1 MPRKPGPTLA
11 EGCCPRQNGGLSVLN
26 ICGVSLEQ
34 GSGNLFSGG
43 PKVKW
48 MERRRGGSFGFLG
61 FHWFYQGCPDHGH
74 GLPGAW
80 KLRWSWF
87 GKSLSRSFLN
97 KELRLIHLLLGLCC
111 EVNINPNGNLEQN
124 FRNWAH
130 LGLASP
136 RPNWKA
142 SGASWSGLSSFFKD
156 ASPAASLGGPLGP
169 HPHSLPLLCLVL
181 GLFGCGCH
189 GLATPPTLRGGQ
201 WPLGV
206 HIKHRRLVQP
216 QCQSA
221 SLEGN
226 KHVLIKTKHFQTG
239 VSCWNFLA
247 APKAVVIMETLT
259 AFLLFKG
266 CAKHIRW

>member
-1 MPRKPGPTLA
+1 M
-11 EGCCPRQNGGLSVLN
+11 LN

-124 FRNWAH
+124 FRN
-130 LGLASP
+130 
-136 RPNWKA
+136 
-142 SGASWSGLSSFFKD
+142 
-156 ASPAASLGGPLGP
+156 
-169 HPHSLPLLCLVL
+169 
-181 GLFGCGCH
+181 
-189 GLATPPTLRGGQ
+189 
-201 WPLGV
+201 
-206 HIKHRRLVQP
+206 
-216 QCQSA
+216 
-221 SLEGN
+221 
-226 KHVLIKTKHFQTG
+226 
-239 VSCWNFLA
+239 
-247 APKAVVIMETLT
+247 
-259 AFLLFKG
+259 
-266 CAKHIRW
+266 